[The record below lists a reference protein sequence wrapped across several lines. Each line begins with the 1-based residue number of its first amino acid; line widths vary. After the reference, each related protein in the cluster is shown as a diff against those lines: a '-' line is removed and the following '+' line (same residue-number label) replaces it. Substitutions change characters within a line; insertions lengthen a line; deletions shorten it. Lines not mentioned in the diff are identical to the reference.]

1 MRNPRSEPRM
11 TTMKTIDCEFLVI
24 GSGIAGLTFALK
36 VADHGRVVLV
46 TKKNDTESNTNY
58 AQGGIAAVLGTD
70 DTFAYHVNDTLKAGA
85 GLCHKDV
92 VEILVEEGPSR
103 VHELMDM
110 GVRFTEQMENEGSGL
125 SLGREG
131 GHSRRRIVR
140 AADLTG
146 REVER
151 ALVYQAKR
159 RENIR
164 VFENDM
170 AMELL
175 TSRGE
180 NGHKPVNIG
189 AHVFDTETGDTY
201 TVRSRITLLS
211 SGGLGQAY
219 LRTTNPDIA
228 TGDGV
233 ALAYWL
239 GARIGNME
247 FIQFHPTSLYHDKAD
262 AFLISEAVRGEGAVL
277 RLKNGETFMENYHE
291 MGCLAPRDVV
301 ARAIDSELKNSGD
314 ECVYLDVTGV
324 GEEQIKRLFPNIYER
339 CLSYGIDI
347 TKDWIPTVPA
357 AHYACGGVVTDSWGR
372 TDIENLYAAG
382 EVACTFVHGANR
394 LASNSL
400 LEALVFSYRA
410 ADDAIEAIKSVEMPP
425 DVPEFPAHVHT
436 KPVPVELVKELTLRL
451 RTILWLY
458 AGIVRSTERLTTA
471 LGEINEISDEME
483 ALWSEGKLSRGL
495 LELRTLTT
503 VAKLIVESALS
514 RHESRGLHYT
524 LDYLERDD
532 QNWLHDT
539 IIHHAPRVP
548 EPVSTN

>member
-1 MRNPRSEPRM
+1 M
-11 TTMKTIDCEFLVI
+11 TSINTIDCDFLVI
-24 GSGIAGLTFALK
+24 GTGIAGLTFALK
-36 VADHGRVVLV
+36 VSDFGRVVLV

-58 AQGGIAAVLGTD
+58 AQGGIAAVLGSD
-70 DTFAYHVNDTLKAGA
+70 DSFAFHVSDTLKAGA

-103 VHELMDM
+103 VNELMEM
-110 GVRFTEQMENEGSGL
+110 GVRFTQQMEEEGGGL

-159 RENIR
+159 RESIR

-170 AMELL
+170 VMEVL
-175 TSRGE
+175 TSGGG
-180 NGHKPVNIG
+180 NGRKPCCTG

-211 SGGLGQAY
+211 SGSLGRAY

-233 ALAYWL
+233 AMAYWL

-247 FIQFHPTSLYHDKAD
+247 FIQFHPTSLYHDEGD

-277 RLKNGETFMENYHE
+277 RLKSGATFMENYHE
-291 MGCLAPRDVV
+291 MGCLAPRDIV
-301 ARAIDSELKNSGD
+301 ARAIDSELKKSGD
-314 ECVYLDVTGV
+314 ECVYLDVTHLPPD
-324 GEEQIKRLFPNIYER
+324 EIKRLFPNIYQR
-339 CLSYGIDI
+339 CLSHGIDM

-357 AHYACGGVVTDSWGR
+357 AHYACGGVVTDSYGR
-372 TDIENLYAAG
+372 TDIPNLYAAG

-410 ADDAIEAIKSVEMPP
+410 AEDAIEALPSVEMP
-425 DVPEFPAHVHT
+425 DQTPEFPVDQHT
-436 KPVPVELVKELTLRL
+436 RPVAVELVKEMTLRL

-458 AGIVRSTERLTTA
+458 AGIVRTTERLTTA
-471 LGEINEISDEME
+471 LAEIEEINQEVER
-483 ALWSEGKLSRGL
+483 LWWDGKLSRGL
-495 LELRTLTT
+495 LELRTMTT

-524 LDYLERDD
+524 QDYPVRDD
-532 QNWLHDT
+532 ENWLHDT
-539 IIHHAPRVP
+539 ILQKSPRVH
-548 EPVSTN
+548 EPVSSN